1 MANPQEKPV
10 VLCVDDEKIVLDSL
24 SEQLRKHLGDSYSYE
39 FAESAEEAME
49 VIQEL
54 ADEGIH
60 VALVISDQ
68 VMPGMLGDEFLTK
81 LHQHSPDTVKILLT
95 GQAALESAINA
106 VNNADLFRYLT
117 KPWKK
122 EDFLLTVERGLDR
135 YFLQQQREKQVEC
148 FRKFVPMEFTEILS
162 RESLADIELGE
173 CVKRDMSVLFIDIRG
188 FDNLLQQ
195 MSPQE
200 SFQFLNGYFKR
211 IEPSIRKAGGF
222 VDKYIGDAVMA
233 VFHETAKAVQAVSDV
248 KQTVK
253 EYNQQRHSK
262 GRQPICVSMGIHT
275 GPLMLGIVGV
285 ESRMQSTV
293 IADAVNLASRLEG
306 AAKIFGATALVSQKV
321 LDEVCV
327 ANRPEGMQTRFLG
340 KVQVKGRQE
349 VVRIHEL
356 LLRDEDAATNAK
368 INTKTEFED
377 ALQRYFAKDF
387 NGCIHIFE
395 SILQQTKADQATQYY
410 LQRAQHFA
418 QHPPSD
424 SWQGIEMLTVK

>member
-1 MANPQEKPV
+1 MAKPEEKPV

-24 SEQLRKHLGDSYSYE
+24 SEQLHKHLGDTYSYE

-49 VIQEL
+49 VMQEL
-54 ADEGIH
+54 AEEGIH
-60 VALVISDQ
+60 VAMVISDQ

-81 LHQHSPDTVKILLT
+81 LHKQNPDAVKILLT

-122 EDFLLTVERGLDR
+122 EDFLLTVQRGLDR
-135 YFLQQQREKQVEC
+135 YFLKKEREKQIEC
-148 FRKFVPMEFTEILS
+148 FRKFVPTEFTQILS

-173 CVKRDMSVLFIDIRG
+173 CVKRDMSVLFVDIRG

-195 MSPQE
+195 MSPKE

-222 VDKYIGDAVMA
+222 VDKYIGDAAMA
-233 VFHETAKAVQAVSDV
+233 VFHNTSESMEAVVNL
-248 KQTVK
+248 KQTIK
-253 EYNQQRHSK
+253 EYNRDRHAK
-262 GRQPICVSMGIHT
+262 ERQPICVSMGIHT

-321 LDEVCV
+321 LDDMP
-327 ANRPEGMQTRFLG
+327 ATKMPQGIQTRFLG
-340 KVQVKGRQE
+340 KVQVKGREE
-349 VVRIHEL
+349 VVRIHEIL
-356 LLRDEDAATNAK
+356 MKSEDTTTNIK
-368 INTKTEFED
+368 METKTEFED
-377 ALQRYFAKDF
+377 ALNRYFAKDF
-387 NGCIHIFE
+387 TGSAQIFQN
-395 SILQQTKADQATQYY
+395 ILQRSKADLAAQYY
-410 LQRAQHFA
+410 LQRAEHFA
-418 QHPPSD
+418 QQPPHEN
-424 SWQGIEMLTVK
+424 WQGVEILTAK